1 MTKIRQTLR
10 MRICGEFY
18 VPVALWQIYALLLRV
33 STKILLK
40 PEGLPASVGTFFF
53 WQHSHFS
60 LRLFRA
66 AAGSAA
72 QLLPRLSFSVSRG
85 PRVFF

>member
-53 WQHSHFS
+53 
-60 LRLFRA
+60 
-66 AAGSAA
+66 
-72 QLLPRLSFSVSRG
+72 
-85 PRVFF
+85 